1 MLSGK
6 KKITQNGQI
15 IYENNSYQGA
25 FNFNFSI
32 GKNSLSVVQHGD
44 KFELRINN
52 QAFSHLYENKLT
64 NQHFKADEVEG
75 SYKIGE
81 GDNDIDVDEY
91 YPKQYEMK
99 SNNIRKKRKNNNEY
113 GEEMGDDDIQKAI
126 ELSVVTA
133 QKEEASRIQEAKVIS
148 NQIKEPQIKQG
159 GLKPVKQSSAVG
171 GDNLAAFD
179 AFDFDNDKDDGLKE
193 LKDEF
198 VFNFSNNN
206 VKAKVEEEVVRQMK
220 AAKSN
225 EVKKEVKQE
234 PVSDLLDLDYVEEKK
249 VEVKEQLD
257 QGIGDLFGK
266 VMQGVQQNAAQ

>member
-1 MLSGK
+1 
-6 KKITQNGQI
+6 
-15 IYENNSYQGA
+15 
-25 FNFNFSI
+25 
-32 GKNSLSVVQHGD
+32 
-44 KFELRINN
+44 
-52 QAFSHLYENKLT
+52 
-64 NQHFKADEVEG
+64 
-75 SYKIGE
+75 
-81 GDNDIDVDEY
+81 
-91 YPKQYEMK
+91 
-99 SNNIRKKRKNNNEY
+99 
-113 GEEMGDDDIQKAI
+113 
-126 ELSVVTA
+126 
-133 QKEEASRIQEAKVIS
+133 
-148 NQIKEPQIKQG
+148 
-159 GLKPVKQSSAVG
+159 VKQSSAVG

-266 VMQGVQQNAAQ
+266 VMQGV